1 MRREKHPVAYTL
13 FESSSGM
20 KINYFGKCKNYPYQC
35 AVHTPM
41 GYLHGHGKTPLG
53 AVYGA
58 IKGVR
63 TLDKEKLI
71 GELEQFAL
79 QVKRENENREE

>member
-13 FESSSGM
+13 FESSNGM
-20 KINYFGKCKNYPYQC
+20 KINYFGKCSKSPYQC

-41 GYLHGHGKTPLG
+41 GYLHGHGRTPMG
-53 AVYGA
+53 AVHEA
-58 IKGVR
+58 MKGIR
-63 TLDKEKLI
+63 ALDKDKLI

-79 QVKRENENREE
+79 YVKRENENRED